1 MYMLRSH
8 ARTNAKSRVEKLES
22 LQNKQSVMETKKK
35 RFERQTRGREVCE
48 EARDKVKK
56 QSGIVSKYMEGD
68 EEEGWGKV

>member
-1 MYMLRSH
+1 MLRSH

-35 RFERQTRGREVCE
+35 RFERQTRGEEVCE

-56 QSGIVSKYMEGD
+56 QCGIESKYMEVD
-68 EEEGWGKV
+68 EEEGRGKV